1 MSGASQPLGASPPSM
16 PPSIAAG
23 QDAASLPQMNVAE
36 LFTQW
41 PMPLGQAASMPDAS
55 AASKG
60 HPEASLP
67 QVLHAIPE
75 ASLAPGDARDD
86 AAMAEFPSG
95 AFSPAAFSGCAR
107 YGGLLPGNAMPLDPA
122 GVGAFP
128 EVEPLA
134 CPGGPNLTAA
144 ATVTTD
150 ELKLERAFYKAS
162 GKSTFPPRS
171 IGIGNVGKKGGNV
184 TPGGVQVSL
193 VALCNYILRHG
204 GWEKVREPISSALSA
219 SVPSHT

>member
-1 MSGASQPLGASPPSM
+1 MLARSLRLSPWR
-16 PPSIAAG
+16 A
-23 QDAASLPQMNVAE
+23 L
-36 LFTQW
+36 
-41 PMPLGQAASMPDAS
+41 
-55 AASKG
+55 
-60 HPEASLP
+60 EAP
-67 QVLHAIPE
+67 T
-75 ASLAPGDARDD
+75 
-86 AAMAEFPSG
+86 
-95 AFSPAAFSGCAR
+95 SPRQQQS
-107 YGGLLPGNAMPLDPA
+107 
-122 GVGAFP
+122 
-128 EVEPLA
+128 
-134 CPGGPNLTAA
+134 
-144 ATVTTD
+144 TD